1 MWQFSRPDAVEVL
14 KDAKAQGA
22 LGRYFASMGGALP
35 AKFMIAKKVPAG
47 SSVGDLWQ
55 EHDSLLSDFREF
67 QKKVDTGEL
76 RLESLPSP
84 KKSLLD
90 LKVEIA
96 GKILSECN
104 FCERACR
111 VNRIQGKT
119 GFCSCGVEPQVSSYF
134 THLGEEPEL
143 VPSFTIFF
151 MGCTFQCCFC
161 QNYPVSQWLE
171 AGRSFSIKGL
181 ASLAETAKAQGC
193 RNVNFVGGDPT
204 PWTHAILEAMRLCG
218 VSIPVVWNS
227 NAGYSLETAKLLQ
240 GFADVY
246 LLDFKYG
253 PGECSVRLSNFENY
267 WEVSKRNH
275 IMAVESGELIIRHL
289 VLPGHL
295 ECCTK
300 PIFEWIAS
308 ELGKNTRVN
317 IMFQYRPEYRAY
329 ELPELRINRRLT
341 NEEMKRALEIA
352 DEVGLENYIT

>member
-14 KDAKAQGA
+14 KDAKAQRA
-22 LGRYFASMGGALP
+22 LRRYFASMSDAIP
-35 AKFMIAKKVPAG
+35 AKFMVAKRVPAG
-47 SSVGDLWQ
+47 LLGKDIWQ
-55 EHDSLLSDFREF
+55 EHDLLLSTFTDFQDSIDCGKLKLE
-67 QKKVDTGEL
+67 EL
-76 RLESLPSP
+76 PAP
-84 KKSLLD
+84 KKSFLD
-90 LKVEIA
+90 LKIEIA
-96 GKILSECN
+96 RKILSECN
-104 FCERACR
+104 FCERACKVDR
-111 VNRIQGKT
+111 THGKT
-119 GFCSCGVEPQVSSYF
+119 GFCSCGAEPEISSYF

-161 QNYPVSQWLE
+161 QNYSVSQWLE
-171 AGRSFSIKGL
+171 AGRRISIKEL

-193 RNVNFVGGDPT
+193 RNVNFVGGEPT
-204 PWTHAILEAMRLCG
+204 PWTHAILEAMRLCKT
-218 VSIPVVWNS
+218 SIPVVWNS
-227 NAGYSLETAKLLQ
+227 NAGYSLQTAKLLQ

-253 PGECSVRLSNFENY
+253 PGDCSTRLSNFENY

-275 IMAVESGELIIRHL
+275 LMAMESGELIIRHL

-300 PIFEWIAS
+300 PIFKWVAS

-317 IMFQYRPEYRAY
+317 IMFQYRPDYKVY
-329 ELPELRINRRLT
+329 ERSEPDMKRRLT
-341 NEEMKRALEIA
+341 KEEMKRALEIA